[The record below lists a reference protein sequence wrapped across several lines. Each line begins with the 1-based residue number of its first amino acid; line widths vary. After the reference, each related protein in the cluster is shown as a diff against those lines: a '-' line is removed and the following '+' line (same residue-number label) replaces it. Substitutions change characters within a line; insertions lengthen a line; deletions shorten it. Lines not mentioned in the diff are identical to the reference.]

1 MIVIVFDK
9 AQNLITD
16 TVIVTVEALPSITT
30 TTTTEATI
38 GFTVA
43 PFTLGIIAVGS
54 IFGIIVIV
62 RFVKLRKA

>member
-1 MIVIVFDK
+1 VIFIIFDK

-30 TTTTEATI
+30 TTTTKATI
-38 GFTVA
+38 GFTVD
-43 PFTLGIIAVGS
+43 PFTLEIIAVGS

-62 RFVKLRKA
+62 RFMKLRKA